1 MHTDLLR
8 KMKGKV
14 KELKNQARTK
24 NRERRKRGQVK
35 MIETILVLLALVFFF
50 GIIIIFYSRFQLFE
64 VQKLAREVDEERASS
79 LLGKISGMPEL
90 KCSVSFG
97 SASGADCIDTYKLLA
112 LSKQQSKFEEEFEGL
127 SEVRVERVYPPPSG
141 AGAGQ
146 ACDFGNNYP
155 ENCTYWQLY
164 KKAGTGSRTS
174 LDSFV
179 TLCTQ
184 RTSVLYECEI
194 GRIIVGVPDKGA
206 KASGGG
212 GA

>member
-1 MHTDLLR
+1 MHTNILR
-8 KMKGKV
+8 
-14 KELKNQARTK
+14 NQI
-24 NRERRKRGQVK
+24 RKSKKGQVK

-64 VQKLAREVDEERASS
+64 VQRLAQEVDEERASS

-97 SASGADCIDTYKLLA
+97 SASGTDCIDSYKLLA
-112 LSKQQSKFEEEFEGL
+112 LSKQQAKFEEEFEGL

-141 AGAGQ
+141 AGIGQ
-146 ACDFGNNYP
+146 ACEFGNDYP
-155 ENCTYWQLY
+155 ENCAYWQHY
-164 KKAGTGSRTS
+164 TRARGAGQGAGSRTS

-184 RTSVLYECEI
+184 RSSVLYECEI
-194 GRIIVGVPDKGA
+194 GRIVVGVPDRGA
-206 KASGGG
+206 TGAGG

>member
-1 MHTDLLR
+1 MHTNILR
-8 KMKGKV
+8 
-14 KELKNQARTK
+14 NQI
-24 NRERRKRGQVK
+24 RKSKKGQVK

-64 VQKLAREVDEERASS
+64 VQRLAQEVDEERASS

-97 SASGADCIDTYKLLA
+97 SASGTDCIDSYKLLA
-112 LSKQQSKFEEEFEGL
+112 LSKQQAKFEEEFEGL

-141 AGAGQ
+141 AGIGQ
-146 ACDFGNNYP
+146 ACEFGNDYP
-155 ENCTYWQLY
+155 ENCAYWQLY
-164 KKAGTGSRTS
+164 KMAGSGARGSEQGAGSRAS
-174 LDSFV
+174 FDSFV

-184 RTSVLYECEI
+184 RSSVLYECEI
-194 GRIIVGVPDKGA
+194 GRIVVGVPDRGA
-206 KASGGG
+206 TGAGG